1 MKRSEKTTV
10 TVSSKGWI
18 VIPAHI
24 RKKMGLQPGTK
35 VSVREDEGQI
45 VLTPQS
51 GDPVDRLYGKL
62 AGGDSLTDALLQ
74 DRAEEKNAERSKVH
88 SR

>member
-1 MKRSEKTTV
+1 MKRSQTSTV
-10 TVSSKGWI
+10 TLSSKGWI
-18 VIPAHI
+18 VIPASI
-24 RKKMGLQPGTK
+24 RKKMGLQPGMK
-35 VSVREDEGQI
+35 VSVREEEGQI

-62 AGGDSLTDALLQ
+62 AGEESLTEALLK
-74 DRAEEKNAERSKVH
+74 DRAEEKDAERRKVY